1 MKKNWKISEQ
11 FVCDGN
17 KKLHMKFKKFFPPNL
32 IWTFWHFIGQDL
44 LENIWCGIYSSSD
57 DIYTYI
63 GQDTHAYMRLTYM
76 YM

>member
-1 MKKNWKISEQ
+1 MKKKIE
-11 FVCDGN
+11 
-17 KKLHMKFKKFFPPNL
+17 KFLSSSSVMVIKN
-32 IWTFWHFIGQDL
+32 L

-57 DIYTYI
+57 DIHTYI